1 LILAL
6 ALLVTPL
13 AIPLSLSV
21 LCPKPLPGLAALWG
35 VASRRTSDGWNSAP
49 APNRVMAESMIV
61 HPNDRH

>member
-6 ALLVTPL
+6 ALLVTP
-13 AIPLSLSV
+13 SLSV